1 MANQQQE
8 DAPVA
13 HIPIVA
19 IPMRDGSK
27 NDDFDGGSGGTAKAE
42 QDEDGN
48 KTAPKV
54 EFWNN

>member
-54 EFWNN
+54 EF